1 MWGVWMPRFPRRIQS
16 NYTLTDSITQTI
28 LLSPFIHFSHFLNS
42 QPEEEDQREIKMAL
56 QVQASLHT
64 TRLSP
69 SATPTLRPLSNP
81 STLKS
86 SFFSRSLNLLLHP
99 NQLQVAYGPPRFT
112 MRVASK
118 QAYICRDCGLFSSLD
133 HSLFSIYE

>member
-1 MWGVWMPRFPRRIQS
+1 
-16 NYTLTDSITQTI
+16 
-28 LLSPFIHFSHFLNS
+28 
-42 QPEEEDQREIKMAL
+42 MAL

-69 SATPTLRPLSNP
+69 TATPTLRPLSNP
-81 STLKS
+81 STLKT

-118 QAYICRDCGLFSSLD
+118 QAYICRDCGLFSFLMLSG
-133 HSLFSIYE
+133 SFSFF